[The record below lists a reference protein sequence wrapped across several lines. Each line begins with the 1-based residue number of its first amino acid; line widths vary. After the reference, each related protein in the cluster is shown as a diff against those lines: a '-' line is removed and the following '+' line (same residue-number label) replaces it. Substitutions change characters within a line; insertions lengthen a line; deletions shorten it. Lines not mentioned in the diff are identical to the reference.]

1 MAIPVSIE
9 KLLSGNVVEW
19 ARIEFKKGWNPDTT
33 LKTICAFAND
43 IDNWGGGYIIIG
55 AEEKNGTIVRPI
67 RGLALNTLDTIQKYI
82 LRYCKFLVPSYIPIC
97 QPVEFEGAML
107 IVIWVPGGYDRPYRC
122 PKEPSGK
129 SKEKTYYIR
138 KLSST
143 IEATDSDVKELMTL
157 SNNIP
162 FDDRMNMNASVK
174 DLKHPL
180 IRNYLAQTDSMLYN
194 NSDTASVE
202 KLAEDLRIVSGPP
215 EFLRPLNVGLL
226 FFNDDPEKYFPYAR
240 IELVNI
246 PDPTGQGMEERIF
259 SGPIDQQLRN
269 ALSYIKNNVIAEKVF
284 KTSDRPEAARITNYS
299 YVAIEEF
306 VSNAVYHK
314 SYQSYDPI
322 TIRIEKEQ
330 IEITSIPGPD
340 RSISDDDIKSYNLR
354 SRRYRNR
361 RIGDFLKDLNL
372 VEGRNTGFPTAIS
385 AIKNNGSP
393 MPILLTDDDRTFFSV
408 ILPIHTAFR
417 DVALKKEK
425 TAIRKS
431 RTEIKEL
438 ILSELAKKPRSLNS
452 LYLAMGY
459 SGSPSKTYREIINEL
474 IENEQICYADTKH
487 SSKNILLLK
496 EKNK

>member
-9 KLLSGNVVEW
+9 KLLNGNVVEW

-55 AEEKNGTIVRPI
+55 AEEKDGTIVRPI
-67 RGLALNTLDTIQKYI
+67 KGLALNTIDTIQKDI
-82 LRYCKFLVPSYIPIC
+82 LRYCKLLMPSYIPVC
-97 QPVEFEGAML
+97 QPMEFEDAML
-107 IVIWVPGGYDRPYRC
+107 LVIWVPGGYDRPYRC

-129 SKEKTYYIR
+129 SKEKIYYIR
-138 KLSST
+138 KMSST
-143 IEATDSDVKELMTL
+143 IEATNSDVKELISL

-162 FDDRMNMNASVK
+162 FDDRMNMKASVK

-180 IRNYLAQTDSMLYN
+180 IRNYLAQTESLLYK

-215 EFLRPLNVGLL
+215 EFLKPLNVGLL
-226 FFNDDPEKYFPYAR
+226 FFNDDPEKYFPYSR

-246 PDPTGQGMEERIF
+246 PDPTGQGMEERVF
-259 SGPIDQQLRN
+259 SGPIDQQLKN
-269 ALSYIKNNVIAEKVF
+269 VLAYIKNNVIAEKVF
-284 KTSDRPEAARITNYS
+284 KTDDKPEAVRITNYS

-340 RSISDDDIKSYNLR
+340 RSISDDDIREYNLR

-393 MPILLTDDDRTFFSV
+393 MPILLTDNDRTFFSV
-408 ILPIHTAFR
+408 ILPIHKAFK
-417 DVALKKEK
+417 DTEHKKEK
-425 TAIRKS
+425 TSARKT
-431 RTEIKEL
+431 REEIKKM
-438 ILSELAKKPRSLNS
+438 ILSELGKESMSLNS
-452 LYLAMGY
+452 LYLALGY
-459 SGSPSKTYREIINEL
+459 SGSPSKTYREIIAEL
-474 IENEQICYADTKH
+474 IESGQICYANVKH
-487 SSKNILLLK
+487 SSKNVLLLK
-496 EKNK
+496 EKL